1 MMFIPYLNLYPFS
14 EKLSET
20 KDNLFNYYTK
30 EIQKKFHKIIGGI
43 ENNKNIEVNDK
54 MGYYMHGFKLSIY
67 YLKKISQI
75 DPTKEKDLYYKI
87 MCNICNLGGDTDTNC
102 AIVGTMIGPLLGYE
116 NCHSQLFDR
125 FIKYFP
131 DNRTQYTSAFMYIYV
146 NYLEEKYLYNSVYN
160 DKKDTNPSYNKLKE
174 FLTKNL

>member
-75 DPTKEKDLYYKI
+75 DPTKEKDLYY
-87 MCNICNLGGDTDTNC
+87 
-102 AIVGTMIGPLLGYE
+102 
-116 NCHSQLFDR
+116 Q
-125 FIKYFP
+125 IK
-131 DNRTQYTSAFMYIYV
+131 SE
-146 NYLEEKYLYNSVYN
+146 LELEKKRNERM
-160 DKKDTNPSYNKLKE
+160 KYNKQMHENNIENSQSINTEETTNDSIDRL
-174 FLTKNL
+174 